1 MPSNNGAV
9 LMISQ
14 IIKGVMPLVAEAEIQ
29 DLYVNCRDAVSCPCL
44 RDTLIHA
51 GPYTQPST
59 PMQMDKKISIGMVN
73 NNVTKKLKAVDMN
86 YLWLRCRINP

>member
-1 MPSNNGAV
+1 MLG
-9 LMISQ
+9 
-14 IIKGVMPLVAEAEIQ
+14 
-29 DLYVNCRDAVSCPCL
+29 
-44 RDTLIHA
+44 H
-51 GPYTQPST
+51 TQPST